1 MADRTVALLGT
12 GIMGAGM
19 GRSMLREGLAVRAW
33 NRTTEKAEALGDD
46 GATVCTSPEEAVK
59 GAEVIVTMLTN
70 TDAVLDVADQALA
83 SAEDGAVWLQ
93 MSTIG
98 VEGTD
103 RAAEVAGRHG
113 VTLIDAPVSGTKEP
127 AEGGKLVVLA
137 SGPESAREACKPVLD
152 AVGSRT
158 VWLGAEVGKG
168 SRMKMV
174 VNAWLLDMVA
184 ALGETVGLAEAL
196 GLDPADFLAVIEGGP
211 LDSPYAQLKGKAMIS
226 HDYTVSFPL
235 AHARK
240 DAHLA
245 LEGAK
250 AGGLSLNLGATT
262 AKIFDKAMTAGY
274 GDEDMAATREVVGQP
289 LED

>member
-1 MADRTVALLGT
+1 MDEHTVALLGT

-19 GRSMLREGLAVRAW
+19 GRSMLREGLRVRAW
-33 NRTTEKAEALGDD
+33 NRTASKAEPLAGD

-83 SAEDGAVWLQ
+83 SAEGGAVWLQ

-113 VTLIDAPVSGTKEP
+113 VTLMDAPVSGTKEP

-137 SGPESAREACKPVLD
+137 SGPELAREACKPVLD

-158 VWLGAEVGKG
+158 LWLGAEVGKG

-211 LDSPYAQLKGKAMIS
+211 LDSPYAQLKGKAMIE

-245 LEGAK
+245 LEGAE

-274 GDEDMAATREVVGQP
+274 GDEDMAATREVVGQN
-289 LED
+289 LAD